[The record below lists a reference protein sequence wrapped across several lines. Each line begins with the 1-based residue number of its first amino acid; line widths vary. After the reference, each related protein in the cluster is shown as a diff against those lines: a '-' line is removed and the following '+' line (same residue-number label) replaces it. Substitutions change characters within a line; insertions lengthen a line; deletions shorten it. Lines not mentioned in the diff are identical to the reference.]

1 MERMVKVTNM
11 VNKTVGVKLPEYGI
25 NRKWVR
31 KGQIIPLPFDAVEQ
45 MLWHNGFRNMIDKGI
60 LYIDSMKDKI
70 DLGLEEEGTTEPT
83 NIKVLNDAQILKLLK
98 VDSFDDFKNTID
110 SLSEVQIRNVA
121 NYAITNKIVDVA
133 KCDYIKDLTNID
145 ILKSISDNTAFE
157 KIDKKQG

>member
-31 KGQIIPLPFDAVEQ
+31 KGQSVPIPFDSLSQ

-70 DLGLEEEGTTEPT
+70 DLGLEEEGTKEPT
-83 NIKVLNDAQILKLLK
+83 NIIALNDSQILKLLK
-98 VDSFDDFKNTID
+98 VDDFDTFKNTID
-110 SLSEVQIRNVA
+110 KLPEAQVRNVA
-121 NYAITNKIVDVA
+121 NYAITNKIVGVE
-133 KCDYIKDLTNID
+133 KCNYIKDLTYID
-145 ILKSISDNTAFE
+145 ILKSISDNNAFE
-157 KIDKKQG
+157 KLDK

>member
-31 KGQIIPLPFDAVEQ
+31 KGQSVPIPFDALSQ

-70 DLGLEEEGTTEPT
+70 DLGLEEEGTKEPT
-83 NIKVLNDAQILKLLK
+83 NIIALNDAQILKLLK
-98 VDSFDDFKNTID
+98 VDNFDTFKSTID
-110 SLSEVQIRNVA
+110 KLPEAQVRNVA
-121 NYAITNKIVDVA
+121 NYAITNKLVDVE
-133 KCDYIKDLTNID
+133 KCNYIKDLTYID
-145 ILKSISDNTAFE
+145 ILKSISDNNAFE
-157 KIDKKQG
+157 KLDK